1 MTAAAAPVRHTA
13 ASGRI
18 ARVLSPGGIEAWLVE
33 DHTVPLIAL
42 EFSFAAG
49 TIHDAPGK
57 SGTASMLAALL
68 DEGAGPLD
76 AGAFQEALAEHAI
89 ELHFSA
95 GRDWFH
101 GSLKTLARHRD
112 EAVRLT
118 RLAVN
123 EARLDA
129 EPIERIRAE
138 MVAGLRYEANEP
150 DVVASRRF
158 FELAFGEHPYALAPQ
173 GSLASIGA
181 LTREDLEGYRRA
193 ALTREKLI
201 VTCVGAISAADL
213 SPILDDLFAG
223 LPARGGLG
231 AVGLA
236 TLAGA
241 GAVDVTDIDVPQT
254 TLVFGAPG
262 LTRSDP
268 DFIAAAVVNHILG
281 EGSFTSRLW
290 QEVREKRGLAYSV
303 RSWLHPLKR
312 GPLFYGSTSTKNERA
327 QEALDIIRDEVRRMG
342 ADGPGEI
349 ELEQAKRYMIGSYAL
364 RFDTSTKIADELT
377 GIAFDGLGI
386 DYVDRRN
393 DLIAAVTLDDARRVA
408 KRLYGEGDLLVA
420 AAGRPGALR

>member
-1 MTAAAAPVRHTA
+1 MNAPVRHTA

-18 ARVLSPGGIEAWLVE
+18 ARVVSPGGVEAWLVE
-33 DHTVPLIAL
+33 DHTVPLLAL
-42 EFSFAAG
+42 EFSFSAG
-49 TIHDAPGK
+49 TIHDAPDK

-76 AGAFQEALAEHAI
+76 AAAFQEALAEHAI

-112 EAVRLT
+112 EAVRLA

-138 MVAGLRYEANEP
+138 MIAGLRYEANEP

-158 FELAFGEHPYALAPQ
+158 FELAFGEHPYARAPQ
-173 GSLASIGA
+173 GQVASVAKVTRDDLDTFRRFA
-181 LTREDLEGYRRA
+181 LTRDR
-193 ALTREKLI
+193 LI

-213 SPILDDLFAG
+213 SGVLDELFGA
-223 LPARGGLG
+223 LPERGAADPVGPASLLG
-231 AVGLA
+231 AGQVEIC
-236 TLAGA
+236 
-241 GAVDVTDIDVPQT
+241 DIDIPQT

-268 DFIAAAVVNHILG
+268 DFIAAAVVNHVLG
-281 EGSFTSRLW
+281 EGTFTSRLW

-312 GPLFYGSTSTKNERA
+312 GPLFYGSTSTRNERA
-327 QEALDIIRDEVRRMG
+327 QEALDIIRAEVRRM
-342 ADGPGEI
+342 AEDGPSEA

-364 RFDTSTKIADELT
+364 RFDTSTKIAAELT
-377 GIAFDGLGI
+377 SIAFDGLGI

-393 DLIAAVTLDDARRVA
+393 DLIAAVTMEDARRVA
-408 KRLYGEGDLLVA
+408 KRLCGGGDLLVA
-420 AAGRPGALR
+420 AAGRPGGLR